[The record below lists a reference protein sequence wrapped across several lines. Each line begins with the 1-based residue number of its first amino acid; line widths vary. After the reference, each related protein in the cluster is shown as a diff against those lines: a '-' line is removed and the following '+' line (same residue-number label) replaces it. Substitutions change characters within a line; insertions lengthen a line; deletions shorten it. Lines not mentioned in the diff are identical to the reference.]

1 MKGVGILGKSKLD
14 EIKSKFQLIEGWAK
28 DGLSDEQISRNLGIS
43 KVTFYKYKA
52 SCPELNERLKRSKEV
67 VDYEVENALYK
78 SAINGNVSAM
88 IFWLKNRKPS
98 KWRDRREHSELELM
112 KKELEL
118 RERKLKLEEQ
128 KLEDLKNKILNIDIN
143 IID

>member
-14 EIKSKFQLIEGWAK
+14 EIKSKFPLIEGWSRN
-28 DGLSDEQISRNLGIS
+28 GLSGDQIAKNLGIS
-43 KVTFYKYKA
+43 KVTFYKYKS
-52 SCPELNERLKRSKEV
+52 SCNELNERLKRSKEV

-78 SAINGNVSAM
+78 SAMSGNVSAM
-88 IFWLKNRKPS
+88 IFWLKNRRPD
-98 KWRDRREHSELELM
+98 KWRDKREHSEIELM
-112 KKELEL
+112 KKELQL
-118 RERKLKLEEQ
+118 RERKLELEEQ

>member
-1 MKGVGILGKSKLD
+1 MYLKIFFTQLSIIIYDYITYILFCQLKLK
-14 EIKSKFQLIEGWAK
+14 E
-28 DGLSDEQISRNLGIS
+28 
-43 KVTFYKYKA
+43 TYKYKA
-52 SCPELNERLKRSKEV
+52 SYPELNELLKRSKEV

-78 SAINGNVSAM
+78 SAMNGNVSAM

-98 KWRDRREHSELELM
+98 QWRDRREHSELELM

-143 IID
+143 IVD